1 MNFTFDNELE
11 SFISTINDFIQKD
24 YTPQHIRNAWSS
36 GDPFSNEHWKSMI
49 NLGVS
54 QMILDEKFQGMGL
67 SLDEAI
73 LVYEELAY
81 GGVIEPIIE
90 QSILI
95 NNLAHEFPQGLQ
107 DLIGERLI
115 DQYVALTHPSS
126 PFVNHL
132 SHASG
137 ILSIQNND
145 ISFVELEGIESESLE
160 SNDPS
165 RVVSSIKSIKNSHS
179 FKLDPSL
186 ERKIVSSGKLV
197 SALTIIGLSRRC
209 LDISSEY
216 VKTREQFGKPI
227 GSFQAVKHM
236 LSDIA
241 VKIEF
246 AKAAIYR
253 AANSIIS
260 DHPLHELHSNVAKY
274 LANQAGEI
282 ATKNS
287 IQAHGAMGYT
297 WEVDLHIFMRRIWA
311 FNSLWATQSEIE
323 FEIESFLHENTEKL
337 GATFTFTED

>member
-11 SFISTINDFIQKD
+11 SFVSTINDFIQKD

-137 ILSIQNND
+137 LLSIQNND
-145 ISFVELEGIESESLE
+145 ISFVELESIESELLE

-216 VKTREQFGKPI
+216 VKTRDCLLYTSP
-227 GSFQAVKHM
+227 SPRDAT
-236 LSDIA
+236 LSRMPSSA
-241 VKIEF
+241 
-246 AKAAIYR
+246 
-253 AANSIIS
+253 
-260 DHPLHELHSNVAKY
+260 
-274 LANQAGEI
+274 
-282 ATKNS
+282 
-287 IQAHGAMGYT
+287 
-297 WEVDLHIFMRRIWA
+297 
-311 FNSLWATQSEIE
+311 
-323 FEIESFLHENTEKL
+323 
-337 GATFTFTED
+337 